1 MDNQQCLVTLQSP
14 QYGINTLHTFQ
25 VNWKGWA
32 HFIKAGKGDEGGG
45 ESSVKINLEKARLFF
60 SLASKLARVPRA

>member
-1 MDNQQCLVTLQSP
+1 M
-14 QYGINTLHTFQ
+14 HTSQ

-32 HFIKAGKGDEGGG
+32 HLIKAGKGDKGGG
-45 ESSVKINLEKARLFF
+45 EGSVKINLEKARLFF

>member
-1 MDNQQCLVTLQSP
+1 M
-14 QYGINTLHTFQ
+14 HTFQ

-32 HFIKAGKGDEGGG
+32 HSIKAGKGDEGGG